1 LVSHPFAA
9 DTDGARQSWNER
21 AGKATKTIDLDLQP
35 RFDLLRSLQNEYKA
49 LCEIA
54 KSMARHVD
62 SSAKTH
68 EAIGTRLDGLS
79 KLEDSNVQ
87 GLFQTQAQFMV
98 FFLPVACLLVPLMAC
113 PSLF

>member
-1 LVSHPFAA
+1 MPH
-9 DTDGARQSWNER
+9 DGDARQSWNER

-35 RFDLLRSLQNEYKA
+35 RFDLLRSLQSEYKT

-68 EAIGTRLDGLS
+68 EAIGTRLDALS

-98 FFLPVACLLVPLMAC
+98 AVAARSWFLSALTAAA
-113 PSLF
+113 